1 MRITEDKIPD
11 LLELV
16 ARENRTSVGRMK
28 SKDRTRFVLEARIM
42 CYKILRD
49 NGYKLAEIG
58 KIFNKHHAAVLHSL
72 KLHERNYLTF
82 NYYQETYDS
91 IMYILGLNDSD
102 SNTDSLILNQ
112 YREKVNTLHEKIANL
127 KGENIAL
134 KRQLETI
141 KKTSKFLTQNLKSLC
156 S

>member
-1 MRITEDKIPD
+1 
-11 LLELV
+11 
-16 ARENRTSVGRMK
+16 
-28 SKDRTRFVLEARIM
+28 
-42 CYKILRD
+42 
-49 NGYKLAEIG
+49 
-58 KIFNKHHAAVLHSL
+58 
-72 KLHERNYLTF
+72 
-82 NYYQETYDS
+82 
-91 IMYILGLNDSD
+91 MYILGLNDSD

>member
-1 MRITEDKIPD
+1 MRITEDKIPE

-72 KLHERNYLTF
+72 KQHDRNYLAF

-91 IMYILGLNDSD
+91 IMYILGLNNAD

-127 KGENIAL
+127 KGENITL